1 MIRLEAATVML
12 QWAVGGLAFLWFT
25 TRRNE
30 VGAGYGMLLRIAYG
44 AFAVIAVVLG
54 NRYGVSIVREA
65 SSVAVAK
72 LFAD

>member
-30 VGAGYGMLLRIAYG
+30 GAKGLGLTLVFNLVSHVLQG
-44 AFAVIAVVLG
+44 EVSLHNSDTGCVVTLTCPLDL
-54 NRYGVSIVREA
+54 A
-65 SSVAVAK
+65 TA
-72 LFAD
+72 